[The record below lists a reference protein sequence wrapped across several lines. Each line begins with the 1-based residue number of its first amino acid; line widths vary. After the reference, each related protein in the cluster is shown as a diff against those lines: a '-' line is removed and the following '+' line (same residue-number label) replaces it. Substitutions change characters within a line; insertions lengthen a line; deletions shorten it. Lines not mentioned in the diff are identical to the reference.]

1 MLKIEQY
8 HAEEMITH
16 SKQENP
22 NECCGILSGTE
33 QKAIKLNRITN
44 IAKSPFRYVMDPKEF
59 LDADLESEKAGLKF
73 VAFYHSHTHSPAY
86 PSETDV
92 RMALQSGYLNV
103 NYILISLE
111 NLDQPVIRAFK
122 INESGS
128 VEEEE
133 LKIGAS

>member
-22 NECCGILSGTE
+22 NECCGILSGKE

-111 NLDQPVIRAFK
+111 NVDEPVLRAFK

-128 VEEEE
+128 IEEEE
-133 LKIGAS
+133 LKIVTS

>member
-111 NLDQPVIRAFK
+111 NIDEPVLRAFK

-128 VEEEE
+128 IEEEE
-133 LKIGAS
+133 LKIVTS

>member
-1 MLKIEQY
+1 
-8 HAEEMITH
+8 MITH

-22 NECCGILSGTE
+22 NECCGILSGKE

-103 NYILISLE
+103 SYILISLE
-111 NLDQPVIRAFK
+111 NIDEPVLRAFK

>member
-111 NLDQPVIRAFK
+111 NVDEPVLRAFK

-128 VEEEE
+128 IEEEE

>member
-1 MLKIEQY
+1 MLKIEKH

-22 NECCGILSGTE
+22 NECCGILSGKE

-73 VAFYHSHTHSPAY
+73 VAFYH
-86 PSETDV
+86 
-92 RMALQSGYLNV
+92 
-103 NYILISLE
+103 
-111 NLDQPVIRAFK
+111 
-122 INESGS
+122 
-128 VEEEE
+128 
-133 LKIGAS
+133 

>member
-1 MLKIEQY
+1 MLKIEKH

-22 NECCGILSGTE
+22 NECCGILSGKE

-86 PSETDV
+86 PSV
-92 RMALQSGYLNV
+92 A
-103 NYILISLE
+103 
-111 NLDQPVIRAFK
+111 
-122 INESGS
+122 
-128 VEEEE
+128 
-133 LKIGAS
+133 

>member
-111 NLDQPVIRAFK
+111 NVDEPVLRAFK

-128 VEEEE
+128 IEEEE
-133 LKIGAS
+133 LKIVTS

>member
-1 MLKIEQY
+1 
-8 HAEEMITH
+8 
-16 SKQENP
+16 
-22 NECCGILSGTE
+22 
-33 QKAIKLNRITN
+33 
-44 IAKSPFRYVMDPKEF
+44 MDPKEF

-103 NYILISLE
+103 SYILISLE
-111 NLDQPVIRAFK
+111 NIDEPVLRAFK

-128 VEEEE
+128 IEEEE
-133 LKIGAS
+133 LKIVTS

>member
-22 NECCGILSGTE
+22 NECCGILSGKE

-111 NLDQPVIRAFK
+111 NLDQPVIRAIK

>member
-22 NECCGILSGTE
+22 NECCGILSGKE

-73 VAFYHSHTHSPAY
+73 VAFYHSHPHSPAY

-111 NLDQPVIRAFK
+111 NVDEPVLRAFK

-128 VEEEE
+128 IEEEE
-133 LKIGAS
+133 LKIVTS

>member
-111 NLDQPVIRAFK
+111 NVDEPVLRAFK

-128 VEEEE
+128 IEEEE
-133 LKIGAS
+133 LIIVTS

>member
-22 NECCGILSGTE
+22 NECCGILSGKE

-111 NLDQPVIRAFK
+111 NIDEPVLRAFK

-128 VEEEE
+128 IEEEE
-133 LKIGAS
+133 LKIVTS

>member
-1 MLKIEQY
+1 MLKIEKH

-22 NECCGILSGTE
+22 NECCGILSGKE

-111 NLDQPVIRAFK
+111 NVDEPVLRAFK

>member
-1 MLKIEQY
+1 MLKIEKH

-16 SKQENP
+16 SKHENP
-22 NECCGILSGTE
+22 NECCGILSGKE

-111 NLDQPVIRAFK
+111 NIDEPVLRAFK

-128 VEEEE
+128 IEEEE
-133 LKIGAS
+133 LKIVTS

>member
-22 NECCGILSGTE
+22 NECCGILSGKE

-103 NYILISLE
+103 SYILISLE
-111 NLDQPVIRAFK
+111 NIDEPVLRAFK

-128 VEEEE
+128 IEEEE
-133 LKIGAS
+133 LKIVTS

>member
-22 NECCGILSGTE
+22 NECCGILSGKE
-33 QKAIKLNRITN
+33 QKAIILNRITN